1 MWFKDRLKI
10 VVFQLV
16 LCKFKASVNF
26 LFLYFHAGTCK
37 TFLFA
42 LLPYI
47 QLFFSS
53 RTLQF
58 KINSIFLKLEFNWVP
73 EDAYTRNS
81 LIIPSLHQWISFGA
95 LPIYCVSHYIKIF
108 VLLWVYL
115 NYNQRCWYQ
124 LRFSYWKG
132 PLFRYFHYFNYLSS
146 IIKGLLFPY

>member
-108 VLLWVYL
+108 VLL
-115 NYNQRCWYQ
+115 
-124 LRFSYWKG
+124 
-132 PLFRYFHYFNYLSS
+132 
-146 IIKGLLFPY
+146 